1 MDDTDVEGGSPK
13 RHLSLRN
20 GIGLVVG
27 GIIGSGIFLTPN
39 GVLEQSG
46 SVGAALAIWI
56 LAGLLSM
63 GGALC
68 YCELGTCIP
77 ETGGEHAYF
86 RRAFGPLSAFTF
98 TWSLLLVVCP
108 VSNALISLTFAR
120 YAIKPFY
127 GRHAEVPGGAEERLA
142 VLAIAAL
149 TIINCISAKWATR
162 IADSFTA
169 LKLVAIGFL
178 VLLGAAWVSK
188 GNVSNFNEP
197 FANTTLGAS
206 SFNLAFFQAIYPFT
220 GWNYLNYVAGEMTD
234 PARDLPL
241 AVVYGLCLVILC
253 YLLCNLSYFAI
264 LSKKAILETKA
275 IAVESM
281 VKVIGDAGLI
291 LGPLFV
297 ATSCWGA
304 ANSSIYTAGRVGHA
318 AALEGHMPKIFALV
332 HRQFGTPFISLLF
345 QGAMGISF
353 ILLVD
358 MTSLVLVFG
367 FLTWTFF
374 GMAFL
379 AVLRLRQTEP
389 DLERPYKVNKFLAVF
404 MVAASALLVL
414 SSLSQFPRECVGA
427 IGFLLVG
434 ALTYYLLVKRQ
445 FAEAITGQFS
455 DRCVLLA
462 QRLLPLEL
470 STTSAK

>member
-142 VLAIAAL
+142 VLAI
-149 TIINCISAKWATR
+149 
-162 IADSFTA
+162 
-169 LKLVAIGFL
+169 
-178 VLLGAAWVSK
+178 
-188 GNVSNFNEP
+188 
-197 FANTTLGAS
+197 
-206 SFNLAFFQAIYPFT
+206 
-220 GWNYLNYVAGEMTD
+220 
-234 PARDLPL
+234 
-241 AVVYGLCLVILC
+241 
-253 YLLCNLSYFAI
+253 
-264 LSKKAILETKA
+264 
-275 IAVESM
+275 
-281 VKVIGDAGLI
+281 
-291 LGPLFV
+291 
-297 ATSCWGA
+297 
-304 ANSSIYTAGRVGHA
+304 
-318 AALEGHMPKIFALV
+318 
-332 HRQFGTPFISLLF
+332 
-345 QGAMGISF
+345 
-353 ILLVD
+353 
-358 MTSLVLVFG
+358 
-367 FLTWTFF
+367 
-374 GMAFL
+374 
-379 AVLRLRQTEP
+379 
-389 DLERPYKVNKFLAVF
+389 
-404 MVAASALLVL
+404 
-414 SSLSQFPRECVGA
+414 
-427 IGFLLVG
+427 
-434 ALTYYLLVKRQ
+434 
-445 FAEAITGQFS
+445 
-455 DRCVLLA
+455 
-462 QRLLPLEL
+462 
-470 STTSAK
+470 